1 MAHSGPQPQLPEP
14 LDASGGPAAAMDSA
28 HAASGLL
35 LAQNRFAAELRRWR
49 ELRRLPKKQLASA
62 MGYDPS
68 YVSHIEG
75 CNLHP
80 TEGFARRADAVLRAG
95 GSIWQRWRE
104 FAAARVTVG
113 GAEPER
119 PPERPIEPGQL
130 IVERDQASLEHH
142 GGSYQLRMAKR
153 LRNASDSVVTRFLI
167 RIAVDRYPGQAD
179 RSNRHYRTNPLTL
192 PELDLRA
199 WCGDGEERGAEP
211 MAWEAKHDRDS
222 FKELW
227 LLFENGQGKFPLYPG
242 EATWIRYSYT
252 VGVDK
257 WGHWFQ
263 RAVRLP
269 TLRLSVQ
276 LRFPLALQP
285 VVWGTETSLARGE
298 LPLRTPVRRR
308 DEGEWACFDW
318 ATDQPLPQA
327 RYRLEWRFRNPG
339 EVRPER

>member
-142 GGSYQLRMAKR
+142 GGGYQLRMAKR

-167 RIAVDRYPGQAD
+167 RIAVD
-179 RSNRHYRTNPLTL
+179 
-192 PELDLRA
+192 
-199 WCGDGEERGAEP
+199 
-211 MAWEAKHDRDS
+211 
-222 FKELW
+222 
-227 LLFENGQGKFPLYPG
+227 LYPG

-298 LPLRTPVRRR
+298 LPLPTPVRRR